1 MIIET
6 NSAHL
11 EPGLRSNGSVS
22 GPSRQQKSSS
32 PLSPQE
38 NGRRRREQL
47 AGRLDGLAAILDERK
62 RELVGLIATERDGK
76 LGRVRGLVGRYSDRL
91 EAAVALVESAI
102 RSNEETRAPLFIQ
115 VGEAELDAVV
125 GVGRFHTLIIQV
137 EEVF

>member
-1 MIIET
+1 M
-6 NSAHL
+6 
-11 EPGLRSNGSVS
+11 
-22 GPSRQQKSSS
+22 
-32 PLSPQE
+32 
-38 NGRRRREQL
+38 
-47 AGRLDGLAAILDERK
+47 DERK